1 MRSYEERCKT
11 YTNALVTY
19 GDRHQMIVAVE
30 ELSECIAEM
39 SSRESDRENLTEEI
53 ADVLICMEQLDMI
66 FHLGLY
72 EEGDVR
78 FHDMVHLLSL
88 CQKEICKVLR
98 GGESF
103 PTMAASV
110 RAVQTWL
117 GRYIQFM
124 QCESDVADWMEA
136 KVERLDE
143 RLRNGR

>member
-1 MRSYEERCKT
+1 MRSYEKRCET

-39 SSRESDRENLTEEI
+39 SRREIDRENLTEEI

-72 EEGDVR
+72 EDGDVR

-88 CQKEICKVLR
+88 CQKEICKILR

-124 QCESDVADWMEA
+124 RWESDVTDWMEA